1 MELEDDI
8 LGMNLKNNQA
18 GSDPQLQIKASDEV
32 LRGVYSN
39 MAQIG
44 HTGEEF
50 VLDFMNAMPP
60 AGILVSRIIISP
72 SHAKRLL
79 SALQDNVKNYE
90 GQFGTISLAVVPDQK
105 IGFKTE

>member
-1 MELEDDI
+1 ME
-8 LGMNLKNNQA
+8 NQQN
-18 GSDPQLQIKASDEV
+18 DKQQIQVKASDEV

-50 VLDFMNAMPP
+50 VLDFINAAPP
-60 AGILVSRIIISP
+60 VGSLVSRVILSP
-72 SHAKRLL
+72 SHAKRLI
-79 SALQDNVKNYE
+79 SALQDNIKNYE
-90 GQFGTISLAVVPDQK
+90 KQFGTISLAVVPDQK